1 MESIEFKIKSYSKMD
16 LARIYNPQLC
26 DRTAQY
32 TFIKWLD
39 KNVKLMQ
46 ELLNTGYSRTD
57 RFFTPKQVQLIVEYL
72 GEP

>member
-1 MESIEFKIKSYSKMD
+1 MNSMEFKIKSYSKTE
-16 LARIYNPQLC
+16 LARVYNPQLC

-32 TFIKWLD
+32 TFLKWID

-46 ELLNTGYSRTD
+46 ELISTGYSRTD
-57 RFFTPKQVQLIVEYL
+57 RFFTPKQVEIIVEHL